1 MDRRVNLNDAKK
13 LNSKYRVI
21 EKYSVPYIVN
31 WNKSNTG
38 FNQSK
43 KQTIFYKTVT
53 QTVGSTM

>member
-13 LNSKYRVI
+13 LNSKYWVI

-38 FNQSK
+38 FNQSQK
-43 KQTIFYKTVT
+43 KLFFIKP
-53 QTVGSTM
+53 